1 MTDQHSNQIEC
12 AHCGTSFYYELN
24 ECPNCGINVYF
35 PDDEDNP
42 AETSELFTHL
52 VKVFRL
58 PFAVLVGWVV
68 TVGVGFS
75 IYLPIRFAFTAP
87 HSSLMIYAWIILSLS
102 LGAFAGGFAFA
113 RIVQKAIN
121 VGSVLISIAGIAIA
135 IMMSLSEWGIVLPLS
150 LGTLVGWVLIVVASF
165 WGAYIADKM
174 MKEVLIDDLFS
185 QAVKHTGFYEN
196 LLAKVGH
203 DHAVVERLIEHE
215 RQRAPKATRSELIQ
229 NAISRWERDNQTRNY

>member
-1 MTDQHSNQIEC
+1 MTDQYSNEIEC
-12 AHCGTSFYYELN
+12 THCGTSFYYELN
-24 ECPNCGINVYF
+24 ECPNCGVNVYF
-35 PDDEDNP
+35 PDDERYSG
-42 AETSELFTHL
+42 ERSELFTQL
-52 VKVFRL
+52 VKKFRL
-58 PFAVLVGWVV
+58 PFAVLVGWVIM
-68 TVGVGFS
+68 VGVGFS
-75 IYLPIRFAFTAP
+75 VYLPIRYAFTAP
-87 HSSLMIYAWIILSLS
+87 HSNLMIYIWIILSLS

-121 VGSVLISIAGIAIA
+121 MGSVLIGMAGIALA
-135 IMMSLSEWGIVLPLS
+135 ILMSLNEWNSILPLS
-150 LGTLVGWVLIVVASF
+150 LGTLVGWGLIVVASF

-215 RQRAPKATRSELIQ
+215 RQRAPKETRSKLIQ